1 MVGQYPSS
9 IARRSSTYDKAS
21 ICNITSPR
29 RPSFGRRSRRNTRY
43 FNPKYQR
50 RKRPLTSDVAVPI
63 AFGAGLAS
71 FLSPCVFPLIP
82 SYITFITGMTLED
95 ARRSRRI
102 ALVHALLFVL
112 GFSLIFLAL
121 GASATLLGRLLVTY
135 RVWISRVG
143 GLLVLSFGLY
153 LLGFFNLGAFS
164 RERRIH
170 ITDKPLGY
178 LGTLVVG
185 VAFGAGWTPCIGP
198 ILGSILTYAAT
209 QADLSRG
216 VALLGAYS
224 LGLAIPFVLAAIALE
239 RFLGAFSRLRQHLV
253 WVNRLSGAMLVVV
266 ALLMI
271 TNYLTVITGVLQGWT
286 PTVLR
291 NLL

>member
-1 MVGQYPSS
+1 L
-9 IARRSSTYDKAS
+9 A
-21 ICNITSPR
+21 
-29 RPSFGRRSRRNTRY
+29 
-43 FNPKYQR
+43 
-50 RKRPLTSDVAVPI
+50 DVALPV

-71 FLSPCVFPLIP
+71 FLSPCVLPLIP
-82 SYITFITGMTLED
+82 SYVTFITGMTLD
-95 ARRSRRI
+95 DLPRARRV

-121 GASATLLGRLLVTY
+121 GASATLIGRLLVTY

-143 GLLVLSFGLY
+143 GLLVLAFGLY
-153 LLGFFNLGAFS
+153 LLGVFKVGAFS

-178 LGTLVVG
+178 LGTVIVG

-209 QADLSRG
+209 QGSVSRG
-216 VALLGAYS
+216 VVLLGAYS
-224 LGLAIPFVLAAIALE
+224 LGLAVPFVLAAVAIE
-239 RFLGAFSRLRQHLV
+239 RFLQAFNAIKRHMV
-253 WVNRLSGAMLVVV
+253 WVTRVSGLLLVAV

-271 TNYLTVITGVLQGWT
+271 TDYMSVLTGWLRGWT
-286 PTVLR
+286 PDALK

>member
-1 MVGQYPSS
+1 MGLTS
-9 IARRSSTYDKAS
+9 RSSPFS
-21 ICNITSPR
+21 ISPPDFSVTSNV
-29 RPSFGRRSRRNTRY
+29 G
-43 FNPKYQR
+43 
-50 RKRPLTSDVAVPI
+50 VAI

-71 FLSPCVFPLIP
+71 FLSPCVLPLIP
-82 SYITFITGMTLED
+82 SYITFITGMTLD
-95 ARRSRRI
+95 DVQRSRRV
-102 ALVHALLFVL
+102 ALVHAVLFVL

-143 GLLVLSFGLY
+143 GVLVLAFGLY
-153 LLGFFNLGAFS
+153 LLGVFNLGAFS
-164 RERRIH
+164 RERRFH

-209 QADLSRG
+209 QAEVSRG
-216 VALLGAYS
+216 VLLLGAYS
-224 LGLAIPFVLAAIALE
+224 LGLAVPFLLAAVAID
-239 RFLGAFSRLRQHLV
+239 RFLSAFQRVRGKLA
-253 WVNRLSGAMLVVV
+253 WVTRASGAVLVVV

-271 TNYLTVITGVLQGWT
+271 TDYLTVITGVLQGIT
-286 PTVLR
+286 PSWLR
-291 NLL
+291 NWL